1 MIAARIAR
9 FRRAIGRSW
18 FLPSFLILFGLSL
31 SWVLASPV
39 GAVPD
44 EPAHSIKA
52 AAVARGQLLGTQ
64 TGTDGPL
71 LAVEVPRYIAQ
82 VNDMSCF
89 AREVDKT
96 PRCASELGGNSDEM
110 VTAVTT
116 AGLYNPVY
124 YAIIGWPSLT
134 TSGLKAFYVMR
145 ICSAFLSCLFLASA
159 FGAVSL
165 LARRKWALVTLSVA
179 ITPMV
184 LFLNGAVNPNSLEYA
199 TTAAIAANLLLL
211 LERTTSD
218 RLPVVPILVTTAAAA
233 LLANTKALSLLW
245 LLVVVVAVAITAT
258 SAQLRRLVTN
268 PAVLAGAAFIGLSS
282 VMAIMWILRHD
293 SLSSKP
299 FEGAGMSPADGAE
312 IMLDRTFTYMIGWI
326 GQFGWLELNAPVAVI
341 SFWMGMIFAVSMG
354 VLFFTRGRAR
364 TAALLLSLSLVAL
377 PVILQAQI
385 INQQGIVWQGRYVL
399 AVFVPFMLLAGVAI
413 DRSAT
418 NPIPPGGRKA
428 LAIVLGM
435 VFVAQVSTFVW
446 VLRRYTTG
454 LALDVRWIEM
464 VVDPQW
470 QPPLGTLA
478 VVAIFTVVT
487 ALGALL
493 LRRHINTDEL
503 PPRESAASNEEP
515 TSGASNEEPTSG
527 ATTASRHDSIR
538 QDL

>member
-299 FEGAGMSPADGAE
+299 PNTGPIAIPMPKIADQMAMAVARSRCGKLTLINESVEGMMKAPAMPRKAREPMS
-312 IMLDRTFTYMIGWI
+312 INV
-326 GQFGWLELNAPVAVI
+326 FGENAAP
-341 SFWMGMIFAVSMG
+341 
-354 VLFFTRGRAR
+354 
-364 TAALLLSLSLVAL
+364 
-377 PVILQAQI
+377 
-385 INQQGIVWQGRYVL
+385 NE
-399 AVFVPFMLLAGVAI
+399 
-413 DRSAT
+413 
-418 NPIPPGGRKA
+418 PIPNITRPICSARLRPKRS
-428 LAIVLGM
+428 LIDPIV
-435 VFVAQVSTFVW
+435 
-446 VLRRYTTG
+446 
-454 LALDVRWIEM
+454 
-464 VVDPQW
+464 
-470 QPPLGTLA
+470 
-478 VVAIFTVVT
+478 
-487 ALGALL
+487 
-493 LRRHINTDEL
+493 IN
-503 PPRESAASNEEP
+503 SAAK
-515 TSGASNEEPTSG
+515 TKV
-527 ATTASRHDSIR
+527 
-538 QDL
+538 

>member
-9 FRRAIGRSW
+9 FRGALGRSW
-18 FLPSFLILFGLSL
+18 FVPSFLVLFVLSL
-31 SWVLASPV
+31 SWVFASPI

-71 LAVEVPRYIAQ
+71 LAVEVPRYVRQ
-82 VNDMSCF
+82 VDAMSCF
-89 AREVDKT
+89 ARELDKT
-96 PRCASELGGNSDEM
+96 PNCAEPIDGNPDDI

-124 YAIIGWPSLT
+124 YAIVGWPSLA
-134 TSGLKAFYVMR
+134 TSGVKAIYVMR
-145 ICSAFLSCLFLASA
+145 ICSALLSCLFLAAA

-211 LERTTSD
+211 LERSSD
-218 RLPVVPILVTTAAAA
+218 RLPLVPIVVTTAAAA

-245 LLVVVVAVAITAT
+245 LLVVVGAVMITAT
-258 SAQLRRLVTN
+258 PRQLQRLATN
-268 PAVLAGAAFIGLSS
+268 RAVLAGAAFIAVSCVL
-282 VMAIMWILRHD
+282 AIMWILRHD
-293 SLSSKP
+293 SLSSRP
-299 FEGAGMSPADGAE
+299 FEGAGLSPADGAE
-312 IMLDRTFTYMIGWI
+312 IMLDKTFTHMIGWI
-326 GQFGWLELNAPVAVI
+326 GQFGWLELNAPVAVV
-341 SFWMGMIFAVSMG
+341 SFWMGIIFAVSMG

-364 TAALLLSLSLVAL
+364 TAALLLALALVGL

-385 INQQGIVWQGRYVL
+385 INEQGIIWQGRYIL
-399 AVFVPFMLLAGVAI
+399 AVFVPFMLLAGVAL
-413 DRSAT
+413 DRSASG
-418 NPIPPGGRKA
+418 PIPRTGRRA
-428 LAIVLGM
+428 LTIVLGM
-435 VFVAQVSTFVW
+435 VFVAQVTTFVW

-478 VVAIFTVVT
+478 VLAVFTVVS
-487 ALGALL
+487 AVGALL

-503 PPRESAASNEEP
+503 PPRVFATSIEEH
-515 TSGASNEEPTSG
+515 TSGV
-527 ATTASRHDSIR
+527 TTDTHLDSTR